1 MERYTSEAFPN
12 EHPSISSSTLYDF
25 LMNVILHVGD
35 DSCCN
40 LVGGHANMSNL
51 LVQVEAGPQ
60 DEISGLLIVEVGS
73 IKQQGG

>member
-1 MERYTSEAFPN
+1 MN
-12 EHPSISSSTLYDF
+12 EIF
-25 LMNVILHVGD
+25 HVGD

-51 LVQVEAGPQ
+51 LVQVEVGPQ
-60 DEISGLLIVEVGS
+60 DEISGLLIVEMGS